1 MDTGRERRVLET
13 HSLARVAKNAI
24 DAPLGRSLGSR
35 RLPIMATEASNR
47 NVFILGAGFSAS
59 AGAPVIRDFL
69 ARSREFY
76 DDPSSGLDPEER
88 ERFSRVFKFR
98 RDMAQA
104 REKVRIDLDD
114 IEQLFGLVEIS
125 QRLEKTSQETRN
137 DTVYLIAKTLEL
149 ATKSVRFR
157 RRVGFSTNVEILDK
171 ITPLPDLFRQQPAMV
186 PPFFQVDMYDYV
198 AGLVGGLLEDPDRR
212 QSRNDAVI
220 TFNYDLVL
228 DDALRRIGIEPEYH
242 IPPQFL
248 SAKENTTP
256 RGTFSVLKLHGSTN
270 WGVCAKCN
278 DTVVVLPSK
287 VTASPAE
294 FRALRCWKCHAQK
307 YHPLL
312 IPPSWDKS
320 EYGRIMQSVWKKAV
334 EELISA
340 TRICIVGY
348 SMPETDAFF
357 KYLLTLALSENHQ
370 LYKLIVVDLSEE
382 LEARY
387 ESLLDELFRKR
398 KFSFH
403 RNGLENFLAS
413 QGACAEL
420 GRGEVVGGSIS
431 LY

>member
-1 MDTGRERRVLET
+1 MT
-13 HSLARVAKNAI
+13 
-24 DAPLGRSLGSR
+24 
-35 RLPIMATEASNR
+35 TEASNR

-59 AGAPVIRDFL
+59 AGAPLIHDFL

-88 ERFSRVFKFR
+88 ERFSRVFKFK

-125 QRLEKTSQETRN
+125 QRLGKTSQETRN

-149 ATKSVRFR
+149 ATKSVRLR
-157 RRVGFSTNVEILDK
+157 RRVGFNSNVEILGK
-171 ITPLPDLFRQQPAMV
+171 ISPLPNVFRQQPATG
-186 PPFFQVDMYDYV
+186 PPSFQVDMYDYV
-198 AGLVGGLLEDPDRR
+198 ASLVGGLLDDPDRR
-212 QSRNDAVI
+212 QSRNDTVI

-242 IPPQFL
+242 IPAEFL
-248 SAKENTTP
+248 SAAEDATP

-270 WGVCAKCN
+270 WGVCAACN
-278 DTVVVLPSK
+278 KSVVLLPTK
-287 VTASPAE
+287 ATASPAQ
-294 FRALRCWKCHAQK
+294 FRTLRCRKCQAQK

-320 EYGRIMQSVWKKAV
+320 EYGRIMQSVWTKAV
-334 EELISA
+334 EELTSA
-340 TRICIVGY
+340 TRICIIGY

-370 LYKLIVVDLSEE
+370 LYKLIVVDLSIAV
-382 LEARY
+382 EARY
-387 ESLLDELFRKR
+387 ESLLDELFRRR

-403 RNGLENFLAS
+403 RNGLEIFLAS
-413 QGACAEL
+413 EGACGEL
-420 GRGEVVGGSIS
+420 GRGEVVGGNVA